1 MYQYLIFVHAR
12 ETKRIIWTRSTT
24 RAFKISFPKSYHTTL
39 GAYQKVRLD
48 TMFVTHTRN
57 PQIPTGLLPSTTF
70 DLFDFCKT
78 LWSCSAQSDTKDSSH
93 RNKHSQ
99 NQNLSWQ
106 TQAAAIETAKR
117 KERKKRQ
124 KLKPNRSFCT
134 FFKIPYSVQTI
145 EWSIDSPC
153 PFSKI
158 L

>member
-48 TMFVTHTRN
+48 TIFVTHTRN

-78 LWSCSAQSDTKDSSH
+78 LKLLSAIRHQRQLPPEQTFAKPESFVANSACGN
-93 RNKHSQ
+93 RN
-99 NQNLSWQ
+99 
-106 TQAAAIETAKR
+106 R
-117 KERKKRQ
+117 KTERKKE
-124 KLKPNRSFCT
+124 KTKTKTESF
-134 FFKIPYSVQTI
+134 
-145 EWSIDSPC
+145 
-153 PFSKI
+153 I
-158 L
+158 LYIL